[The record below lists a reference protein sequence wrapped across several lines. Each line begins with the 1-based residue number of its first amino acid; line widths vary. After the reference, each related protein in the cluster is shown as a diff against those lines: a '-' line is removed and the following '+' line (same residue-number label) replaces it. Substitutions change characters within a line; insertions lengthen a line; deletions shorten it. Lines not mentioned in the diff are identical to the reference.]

1 MKHGN
6 GPLHLTRFRST
17 IAGLGG
23 LVALS
28 ALLAASPAEAEP
40 RRVDVDCR
48 EGLTKKVV
56 LGPNEDGVEIS
67 ITGCLCAWQGQSAAD
82 LKALLKDRAAAHMAA
97 AAEGQPAI
105 FPVGGA
111 PIYTYPVAQGE
122 KKDLTFSCYT
132 SEQMSEYYA
141 QAVRALES
149 D

>member
-6 GPLHLTRFRST
+6 EPIHRARLRST
-17 IAGLGG
+17 ITSLGV

-28 ALLAASPAEAEP
+28 AFIVASPAQAEAK
-40 RRVDVDCR
+40 RVDVDCR
-48 EGLTKKVV
+48 EGLTKKLV
-56 LGPNEDGVEIS
+56 LRPNEDEVQITIS
-67 ITGCLCAWQGQSAAD
+67 GCLCAWQGQSAAD

-105 FPVGGA
+105 FPAGGL